1 MQRTNAVSTR
11 PAMPAMPMVFMLLA
25 GASYGL
31 ISPLIRFEYTKGF
44 SAADLTNAQYGI
56 GFVIMWLIVLVRHRK
71 SVIHK
76 KQWLLLISLG
86 TAAALV
92 SICYYMA
99 LTVLP
104 ASFATILLF
113 QFAWMATLLDIA
125 VTRRLPSIVKWVGLI
140 VILLGTVL
148 AVGLNS
154 DIASSGASA
163 TASGVSGGTGVS
175 GASRLTA
182 GAGFFGVF
190 GVHGASGVL
199 AALGAHYSLWAIGLG
214 LLSAFFYTLTLYLSG
229 YVSESIS
236 PELRSAIVV
245 TVGMLIIFIPFRPTY
260 LVSGALWHG
269 LLVWGGLIAIIGQ
282 VAPMLLMLIAIPRIG
297 GRMAAILGTIELPVS
312 VFGAWLLNG
321 DIVSWTR
328 WGGVLFILLGIA
340 VSESDEFIYSW
351 WNQRRM
357 KGNNKTKSKAS
368 SSFTRP

>member
-1 MQRTNAVSTR
+1 MQRTNNTM
-11 PAMPAMPMVFMLLA
+11 PARSSMPAMSMVFMLLA

-44 SAADLTNAQYGI
+44 SEADLTNAQYGI

-86 TAAALV
+86 SAAALV
-92 SICYYMA
+92 SLCYYMA

-113 QFAWMATLLDIA
+113 QFAWMATLLDIV
-125 VTRRLPSIVKWVGLI
+125 VTRRLPSIVKWIGLI

-154 DIASSGASA
+154 VIASSGA
-163 TASGVSGGTGVS
+163 TAA
-175 GASRLTA
+175 AS
-182 GAGFFGVF
+182 
-190 GVHGASGVL
+190 GVHGASGSL
-199 AALGAHYSLWAIGLG
+199 AALGTHYSLWAIGLG

-245 TVGMLIIFIPFRPTY
+245 TVGMLIIFIPFPPTY
-260 LVSGALWHG
+260 LASGALWHG

-340 VSESDEFIYSW
+340 VSESDEFIFRW

-357 KGNNKTKSKAS
+357 KGSNKTKSKTS